1 MKKKELKNL
10 AEKIAEAQVIM
21 DTTEDN
27 EEKRWAQREIIELS
41 SKIEDFEDYLILDE
55 MIQKNIQKKLDR
67 IKKI

>member
-27 EEKRWAQREIIELS
+27 DEKRWAQREIIELS

-55 MIQKNIQKKLDR
+55 MIQKNIQKKLDK